1 MKMSRKAVHVLVI
14 AAAGS
19 AMGLGGCASSREA
32 DDLYAANRALEER
45 NLMMQQELQAKDNT
59 IGLLR
64 ARMGEADDTVAQV
77 RDRNGSLQGELR
89 RLEERYRDLTGRLDR
104 VSLGVVDPATERALQ
119 NLAAANPNLFS
130 FDAERGMLRFQSDV
144 TFAPGSDQVSPAAT
158 TALQQ
163 IAGVLGQS
171 SSGYDLRIVGHTDN
185 VKPSRPETLRKHPT
199 NTHLSAHRAISVR
212 NVLASAGVSSARME
226 VAGWGEYRPSVAN
239 RSGQG
244 TAANRR
250 VEIFM
255 VPSSSAA
262 VSDPAPAPATT
273 TPEASPRQNDPFK

>member
-1 MKMSRKAVHVLVI
+1 MRFSRRSLHILSVALTGAV
-14 AAAGS
+14 A
-19 AMGLGGCASSREA
+19 LGGCASSREA

-45 NLMMQQELQAKDNT
+45 NLMMQQELQSKDNT

-64 ARMGEADDTVAQV
+64 ARIGEADDTVAQV
-77 RDRNGSLQGELR
+77 RDRNSGLQGELR
-89 RLEERYRDLTGRLDR
+89 RLEDSYRGLSGRLDR

-119 NLAAANPNLFS
+119 DLAAANPNLFS
-130 FDAERGMLRFQSDV
+130 FDSQRGMLQFQSDV
-144 TFAPGSDQVSPAAT
+144 TFAPGSDQVSPAAAN
-158 TALQQ
+158 ALGQ

-171 SSGYDLRIVGHTDN
+171 ASGYDLRIVGHTDN

-199 NTHLSAHRAISVR
+199 NLHLSAHRAISVR
-212 NVLASAGVSSARME
+212 NVLSRAGVASSRME
-226 VAGWGEYRPSVAN
+226 VAGWGEYRPAVPN

-262 VSDPAPAPATT
+262 PSDPAPVTT
-273 TPEASPRQNDPFK
+273 TQPEPAAPRGEDPFK